1 MPTVTQLFSDR
12 ADNGVSGCA
21 PSLGHTEGHK
31 GSTDPSV
38 IPLIDFPWAA
48 LREPILTL
56 WVWEARFEF

>member
-1 MPTVTQLFSDR
+1 MPTVAQLFSDR
-12 ADNGVSGCA
+12 ADNGVSECA

-48 LREPILTL
+48 LRNP
-56 WVWEARFEF
+56 F